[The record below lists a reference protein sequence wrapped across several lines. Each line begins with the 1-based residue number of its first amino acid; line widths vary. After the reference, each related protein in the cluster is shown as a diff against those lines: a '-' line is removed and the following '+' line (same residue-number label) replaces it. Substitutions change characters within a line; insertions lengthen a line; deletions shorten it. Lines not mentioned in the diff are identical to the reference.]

1 MAIDT
6 HVHFWKY
13 DKVRDSW
20 ITKDMKVLMQDYLP
34 EQLDLAARRNEITG
48 CVAVQA
54 DQSELETHFL
64 VELAKTHPF
73 IQGVVG
79 WVDLQDAE
87 VEKRLEY
94 FSQYPVIKGWRHI
107 AQAEPDNFLLSEPFQ
122 RGIATL
128 GAMGYT
134 YDVLI
139 YHHQLKPA
147 LEMVKRFPNQQF
159 IIDHCAKP
167 NIRRKDI
174 KEWAAVMKDLAQLDY
189 VYCKLSG
196 LLTEAEWKSWK
207 PADFYPYLDVVFDA
221 FGTDRLMYG
230 SDWPVILLSGIYVQW
245 KSLLEKYME
254 NFSSDDR
261 EKVFI
266 SNARK
271 FYRL

>member
-20 ITKDMKVLMQDYLP
+20 ITRDMKVLMQDYLP

-79 WVDLQDAE
+79 WVDLQDAD

-94 FSQYPVIKGWRHI
+94 FSQYPVIKGWRHV
-107 AQAEPDNFLLSEPFQ
+107 AQAEPDNFLLGEAFQ
-122 RGIATL
+122 RGIAAL

-159 IIDHCAKP
+159 VIDHCAKP

-174 KEWAAVMKDLAQLDY
+174 QEWAAVMKDLAKLDN

-207 PADFYPYLDVVFDA
+207 PVDFYPYLDVVFDA

-254 NFSSDDR
+254 NFSTDDR

-266 SNARK
+266 SNARR